1 MFERLLGEVLF
12 AMDFASKGQTLKLQK
27 SVVRLCSRASG
38 FSVSDWQ
45 SNQEKILGEIER
57 TFGSSNLIVRSSC
70 HAEDNFCSSNAG
82 AFLSI
87 PGVKRPNVGAAVD
100 QVIASYGQPKDCDEI
115 IVQNMVEDVCFSGVI
130 FSHDP
135 NNGTPYRVIN
145 WHDGVDTSFTSEK
158 VGVCYIVQPPL
169 QFINKDNFQV
179 F

>member
-1 MFERLLGEVLF
+1 M
-12 AMDFASKGQTLKLQK
+12 
-27 SVVRLCSRASG
+27 
-38 FSVSDWQ
+38 
-45 SNQEKILGEIER
+45 
-57 TFGSSNLIVRSSC
+57 RSSC

-87 PGVKRPNVGAAVD
+87 PGVKTHNVGSAVD
-100 QVIASYGQPKDCDEI
+100 QVIASYVQPRDCDEI

-145 WHDGVDTSFTSEK
+145 WHDGVDTSFVTSEK
-158 VGVCYIVQPPL
+158 VGVCFIVRPPL
-169 QFINKDNFQV
+169 QFMPKDNFQV